1 MELNSVIFPAPSSS
15 YTTNDLKPII
25 WIPRY
30 FKKKR
35 KETTILKKFNKFSVK
50 ASVIE
55 KPAEFPQKGFSE
67 KENQPSG
74 NRLVL
79 KKNLSTNTLHSQLI
93 PSSSSQ
99 VINLGV
105 PGSQQQT
112 NFGDIPAGQKN
123 MLPAIPC
130 LYLEY
135 SKGSD
140 KIMMYF
146 HGNAEDIGYSF
157 ELADSLRRELKV
169 IQRCL

>member
-55 KPAEFPQKGFSE
+55 KPAELPLKSFSE
-67 KENQPSG
+67 KENLPSG
-74 NRLVL
+74 NRLIL
-79 KKNLSTNTLHSQLI
+79 KKNLSTNTLHSQLV
-93 PSSSSQ
+93 PPNASQ
-99 VINLGV
+99 TINLTG
-105 PGSQQQT
+105 PSPLQQTT
-112 NFGDIPAGQKN
+112 NFGDIPPGQKN
-123 MLPAIPC
+123 ILPAIPC

-135 SKGSD
+135 AKGSD
-140 KIMMYF
+140 KIMIYF

-169 IQRCL
+169 FFI